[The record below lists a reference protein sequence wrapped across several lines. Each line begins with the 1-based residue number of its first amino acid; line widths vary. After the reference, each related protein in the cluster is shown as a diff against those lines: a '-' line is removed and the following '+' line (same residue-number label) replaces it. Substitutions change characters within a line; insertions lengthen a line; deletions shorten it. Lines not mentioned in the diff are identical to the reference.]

1 MIVYK
6 GNYCWLGGSKS
17 SVSTTCTSATTSR
30 IDKKFISPRT
40 TLIVALNWRASI
52 IFIIMI
58 IRCSWVDGLI
68 FRVRPDTCKTPIIHW
83 YSWWLILESRIATI
97 NVVICVLVDVVS
109 VWIGYKGCMNR
120 KCTIGAFIHN
130 RDSQLLDFTIGRVLV
145 SSACASSHLNYVGLS
160 LSRDINLSVTLN
172 PKACLTWGRGWCST
186 ITRIPDNKGRAS
198 AIAEIT
204 NVQFI
209 IIPGPDF
216 DCVN

>member
-6 GNYCWLGGSKS
+6 GNYRWLGGSKS
-17 SVSTTCTSATTSR
+17 SVSTACTSATTSR
-30 IDKKFISPRT
+30 IDQKFISPRT

-109 VWIGYKGCMNR
+109 VWRGYKGCMNR
-120 KCTIGAFIHN
+120 KCTIRAFIHN
-130 RDSQLLDFTIGRVLV
+130 RDSQLLSFTIGRVLV
-145 SSACASSHLNYVGLS
+145 CSACAPSQLNYVCLS
-160 LSRDINLSVTLN
+160 LSCDIYLCVTLN
-172 PKACLTWGRGWCST
+172 PKAWRAGSGGWCPT
-186 ITRIPDNKGRAS
+186 IAWIPDNKGRAS

-204 NVQFI
+204 NVQ
-209 IIPGPDF
+209 
-216 DCVN
+216 